1 MKKSALASV
10 KSDRWRHLAPKYQTF
25 GSIRVLK
32 TGRFNFFSLHHYPQ
46 HKCGETLSPR
56 CNGCVS
62 MIQWWWSRSSLSE
75 SRQPMEVKLEQ
86 LLRLQTTEGK
96 RWNIET
102 NLELSLI
109 SGPLN
114 SVIAQ
119 TLWKSSVDL
128 EYIYWDTAT
137 ISCFWL
143 LQYLKRYF
151 TTLCIERGSFHRAI
165 YQIATITRLKPF
177 PAVSFLTH
185 RQVPINQLFLS
196 HHSSKQWLALYR
208 LLLETTA
215 QNTLR
220 LQGRGTYYF
229 RERRGWRVTATRIKM
244 GRVLGK
250 RSSSVWLQMLGPMC
264 RRYCKMV
271 NALLD
276 LGEPSKV
283 KNWRNVEKLHIF
295 LTPPPGIESM
305 EFP

>member
-62 MIQWWWSRSSLSE
+62 MTQWWWARSSLSE

-143 LQYLKRYF
+143 LQYLKRFF
-151 TTLCIERGSFHRAI
+151 TTLCMERGSFHRAI
-165 YQIATITRLKPF
+165 YQIATIARLKPF
-177 PAVSFLTH
+177 PAVFSF
-185 RQVPINQLFLS
+185 S
-196 HHSSKQWLALYR
+196 H
-208 LLLETTA
+208 
-215 QNTLR
+215 
-220 LQGRGTYYF
+220 
-229 RERRGWRVTATRIKM
+229 
-244 GRVLGK
+244 
-250 RSSSVWLQMLGPMC
+250 
-264 RRYCKMV
+264 
-271 NALLD
+271 
-276 LGEPSKV
+276 
-283 KNWRNVEKLHIF
+283 
-295 LTPPPGIESM
+295 PPPSPDQSAVLESSLQQTM
-305 EFP
+305 ACSISSAIGNNCAEYTQTTR

>member
-46 HKCGETLSPR
+46 HKCGKTLSPR

-62 MIQWWWSRSSLSE
+62 MTQWWWSRSSLSE

-119 TLWKSSVDL
+119 TLWKSSVEL
-128 EYIYWDTAT
+128 KCIYWDTAT
-137 ISCFWL
+137 ICLICVFGCYSISKDSLQRYAWREAVFTGQYIRL
-143 LQYLKRYF
+143 LPSP
-151 TTLCIERGSFHRAI
+151 GWNPS
-165 YQIATITRLKPF
+165 
-177 PAVSFLTH
+177 
-185 RQVPINQLFLS
+185 QLFSPQLFS
-196 HHSSKQWLALYR
+196 PTAKSRSISCSWVITPANNVLLYLVCYWKQLRRIHSDYKVEEHIISEKDEDGGLQQLVSKWDKCSGNGVPASGYKCWDQCA
-208 LLLETTA
+208 EDTA
-215 QNTLR
+215 KWW
-220 LQGRGTYYF
+220 TYC
-229 RERRGWRVTATRIKM
+229 WT
-244 GRVLGK
+244 
-250 RSSSVWLQMLGPMC
+250 
-264 RRYCKMV
+264 
-271 NALLD
+271 
-276 LGEPSKV
+276 
-283 KNWRNVEKLHIF
+283 
-295 LTPPPGIESM
+295 
-305 EFP
+305 

>member
-10 KSDRWRHLAPKYQTF
+10 KSDRWRHLAPKNQTF

-62 MIQWWWSRSSLSE
+62 MIQWWWARSSLSE

-143 LQYLKRYF
+143 LQYLKRFF
-151 TTLCIERGSFHRAI
+151 TTLCIERGSFTGQYI
-165 YQIATITRLKPF
+165 
-177 PAVSFLTH
+177 
-185 RQVPINQLFLS
+185 
-196 HHSSKQWLALYR
+196 R
-208 LLLETTA
+208 LLPSPGW
-215 QNTLR
+215 TL
-220 LQGRGTYYF
+220 
-229 RERRGWRVTATRIKM
+229 
-244 GRVLGK
+244 
-250 RSSSVWLQMLGPMC
+250 
-264 RRYCKMV
+264 
-271 NALLD
+271 
-276 LGEPSKV
+276 PSCFP
-283 KNWRNVEKLHIF
+283 LIF
-295 LTPPPGIESM
+295 SHPPPSPGQSAVLESSLQQTM
-305 EFP
+305 ACSISSAIGNNCAEYTQTTR

>member
-62 MIQWWWSRSSLSE
+62 MIQWWWARSSLSE
-75 SRQPMEVKLEQ
+75 SQQPMEVKLEQ

-119 TLWKSSVDL
+119 TLWKREQSSDRRNR
-128 EYIYWDTAT
+128 
-137 ISCFWL
+137 FM
-143 LQYLKRYF
+143 
-151 TTLCIERGSFHRAI
+151 
-165 YQIATITRLKPF
+165 
-177 PAVSFLTH
+177 
-185 RQVPINQLFLS
+185 LS
-196 HHSSKQWLALYR
+196 HCTLFIKSSCHDDMTW
-208 LLLETTA
+208 
-215 QNTLR
+215 
-220 LQGRGTYYF
+220 
-229 RERRGWRVTATRIKM
+229 
-244 GRVLGK
+244 
-250 RSSSVWLQMLGPMC
+250 
-264 RRYCKMV
+264 
-271 NALLD
+271 
-276 LGEPSKV
+276 
-283 KNWRNVEKLHIF
+283 EK
-295 LTPPPGIESM
+295 SM
-305 EFP
+305 

>member
-62 MIQWWWSRSSLSE
+62 MTQWWWARSSLSE

-143 LQYLKRYF
+143 LQYLKRFF
-151 TTLCIERGSFHRAI
+151 TTLCIERGSFTGQYI
-165 YQIATITRLKPF
+165 RLLPS
-177 PAVSFLTH
+177 PGWNPS
-185 RQVPINQLFLS
+185 QLFLFWPTAKS
-196 HHSSKQWLALYR
+196 RSISCSWVITPANNGLLYLVCYWKQLRRIHSDYKVEEHIISEKDEDGGLQQLVSKWDECSGNGVPASGYKCWDQCA
-208 LLLETTA
+208 EDTA
-215 QNTLR
+215 KWW
-220 LQGRGTYYF
+220 TYC
-229 RERRGWRVTATRIKM
+229 WT
-244 GRVLGK
+244 
-250 RSSSVWLQMLGPMC
+250 
-264 RRYCKMV
+264 
-271 NALLD
+271 
-276 LGEPSKV
+276 
-283 KNWRNVEKLHIF
+283 
-295 LTPPPGIESM
+295 
-305 EFP
+305 